1 MAKYYVRAFAKK
13 TQTLC
18 LFTKKVSFLCHTI
31 HKLVQFDF
39 ILCWNFRITVSA
51 VAAVV
56 LATNFRFV
64 AVPTLINFQEK
75 SAAIK

>member
-1 MAKYYVRAFAKK
+1 MFY
-13 TQTLC
+13 
-18 LFTKKVSFLCHTI
+18 TI

-51 VAAVV
+51 VAVGVV
-56 LATNFRFV
+56 LATNFPFV
-64 AVPTLINFQEK
+64 AVRTLINFQEK